1 MKRTIQTICMLAIAY
16 ASLASASRAN
26 EVSQDYPVSELYVV
40 AAGVANFQGDRLLL
54 AEINPNVIWFTD
66 RPVRQAG
73 RANVQ
78 VFIGNWPKGTDSF
91 SVDPPNAAV
100 VGRSDE
106 GEFEIALELLE
117 PSWVGDK
124 LVFPVLALSD
134 QLPTALDLVDAH
146 LFIDNSSAAMWC
158 GHACFTPVL
167 PTGDGSPAAVR

>member
-1 MKRTIQTICMLAIAY
+1 MRRAIQTICVLAVAC
-16 ASLASASRAN
+16 ASLASGGRAN
-26 EVSQDYPVSELYVV
+26 EASQDYPVSELYVM
-40 AAGVANFQGDRLLL
+40 AAGVASFHDDRLILDD
-54 AEINPNVIWFTD
+54 INPSVIWFTD
-66 RPVRQAG
+66 RPVRKSG

-117 PSWVGDK
+117 PSWVGGK

-146 LFIDNSSAAMWC
+146 LFIDNASAAMWC
-158 GHACFTPVL
+158 GHECFAPVF
-167 PTGDGSPAAVR
+167 PIDDRPSGAVR